1 MLAVQGPPGSIVP
14 GRRVAVT
21 GIGVLAC
28 CGNGRDA
35 FWAGLLSDP
44 PEGERRVRDF
54 DATPYLGPK
63 EVRRVDRFTQLAVA
77 AAEEALADAAGD
89 VDQVIGTLGVNPD
102 RAGVFVGTGV
112 GGLDTLETQVLV
124 YPEKGPRRVTPFL
137 VPMIMCNAAPATIS
151 MRYGFRG
158 PCENTVTACAA
169 GTHSV
174 GNAARLIATG
184 RCDVM
189 IAGASEA
196 GMTPVGITGFQNMT
210 ALSTSGRSMPFDAER
225 DGFMISEG
233 AAILILEELERARA
247 RGAHIYAEI
256 LGAASNADAHHITAP
271 SPGGTGAVACME
283 LAITDAELTPAAIKH
298 INAHGTSTPLNDA
311 AEAEAIEKLFGT
323 PGPPVTSTKG
333 VTGHALG
340 AAGALEAAAV
350 ALSIEHRLIP
360 PTAGWRTPDPD
371 IHLDLVVGGPR
382 GWEPGPA
389 LSNSFGF
396 GGHNGCLVFGPPP
409 A

>member
-1 MLAVQGPPGSIVP
+1 MLAVQGPPGRTVP
-14 GRRVAVT
+14 GRRVVVT

-28 CGNGRDA
+28 CGNGRDN
-35 FWAGLLSDP
+35 FWAGLFSEP

-54 DATPYLGPK
+54 DATPYFGPK

-89 VDQVIGTLGVNPD
+89 VDQVITALGVNPE

-124 YPEKGPRRVTPFL
+124 YAEKGPRRVTPFL
-137 VPMIMCNAAPATIS
+137 VPMIMCNAGPATIS
-151 MRYGFRG
+151 MRHGFRG

-210 ALSTSGRSMPFDAER
+210 ALSSSGRSMPFDAER

-233 AAILILEELERARA
+233 AGILILEEFERAEA

-283 LAITDAELTPAAIKH
+283 LAIADAELTPAAITY

-323 PGPPVTSTKG
+323 TGPPVTSTKG

-350 ALSIEHRLIP
+350 ALSMEHRLIP

-371 IHLDLVVGGPR
+371 IHLDLVVGEPR
-382 GWEPGPA
+382 PWQPGPA

-396 GGHNGCLVFGPPP
+396 GGHNGCLVIGPPP